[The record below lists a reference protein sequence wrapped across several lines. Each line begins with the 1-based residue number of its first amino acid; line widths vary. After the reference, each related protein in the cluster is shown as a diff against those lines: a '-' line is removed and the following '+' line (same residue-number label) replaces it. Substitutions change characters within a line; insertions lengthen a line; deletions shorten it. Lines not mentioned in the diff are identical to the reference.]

1 MGKILNNLVSSHL
14 VIVLFSPFDPKWS
27 LTQSPR
33 VLEIGNPSSP
43 NPAASCFLHDRMEA
57 TLCFLPHLI
66 LLISAHILHHSQLL
80 KNMSWKTLLNA
91 NIALPSPNPKLRSM
105 RRERKWDIY
114 MLWECKALVAF
125 IILLVCY
132 THLLFHLLKTSLR
145 VGAVFFFNYLFIY
158 WLYYVFI
165 TVWAFLWLWRVG
177 ATLPTWCVGL
187 SWW

>member
-1 MGKILNNLVSSHL
+1 MTGLAQRISSYLSAENHTPLASTVLTLMGKILNNLVSSHL

-43 NPAASCFLHDRMEA
+43 NPAASCFL
-57 TLCFLPHLI
+57 PHLI
-66 LLISAHILHHSQLL
+66 LLISAHILYHSQLL
-80 KNMSWKTLLNA
+80 KTMSWKTLLNG

-145 VGAVFFFNYLFIY
+145 VGAVFFF
-158 WLYYVFI
+158 
-165 TVWAFLWLWRVG
+165 
-177 ATLPTWCVGL
+177 
-187 SWW
+187 